1 MGRGY
6 SQRLSFLRMIIV
18 TCPELLEVVRAM
30 DEKLFNELFEMTE
43 DELNTAKADAYDQ
56 WNWETGSDTDKE
68 RFEAI
73 ETMLEARNRTGLR
86 K

>member
-1 MGRGY
+1 
-6 SQRLSFLRMIIV
+6 
-18 TCPELLEVVRAM
+18 M
-30 DEKLFNELFEMTE
+30 DEKLFNELFEMSE
-43 DELNTAKADAYDQ
+43 EELTAAKADAYDQ
-56 WNWETGSDTDKE
+56 WNWETGSDEDKV